1 MSYEEKG
8 TWVYLTVA
16 VGAYGAYLAII
27 LGRLAGGAVDTVSY
41 ASTLLWAIGASV
53 VASVVGRTVVE
64 IARPSDNHARDARD
78 KEIDRFG
85 EYVGRW
91 PLVAGAVAALV
102 MALADWDHF
111 WIANVIYLG
120 FVAAA
125 IVGSAVKL
133 VAYRRGL

>member
-1 MSYEEKG
+1 
-8 TWVYLTVA
+8 
-16 VGAYGAYLAII
+16 
-27 LGRLAGGAVDTVSY
+27 
-41 ASTLLWAIGASV
+41 V